1 VPGAS
6 PIKTTTMDK
15 PPDISRTSIYN
26 KHLGE
31 PKYIVI
37 TRTDN
42 KSFENVSPFLIKKTI
57 DFACGG
63 EVESCKNTRSGYLL
77 VKTKN
82 NLQANKLLRIKNMA
96 DIEVKATEHK
106 TLNFSKGVIYCNEL
120 RSIDETEILNELKHQ
135 KVTEVR
141 KILKKQDQALTE
153 TGLII
158 ITFQTLTLPDSLNIG
173 YEKIRVRPYIPLP
186 LRCRKCLRFGHPT
199 PTCKSPDELCK
210 NCSEKV
216 HTEENEK
223 CNSEKCCINCKHMF
237 ETDAK
242 HSPLDRSCPT
252 FIKQKELITI
262 KTTQKVDHKTALEL
276 YYTRRNQHL
285 SNSFASV
292 LSKQQTPKTT
302 TTTKITPT
310 PQHTKQNNDTQ
321 ATHEHQQRKLTSYQD
336 LSTDTSTPTQFTNTT
351 PPPQTSPAHQ
361 TTDVISMDL
370 DPPTTSKDNM
380 ASERTQDL
388 KLRIFSK
395 DKNKTLTTNLKATK
409 TNQPKN
415 LNKNKHIN
423 ISDSESM

>member
-173 YEKIRVRPYIPLP
+173 YEKIRVRAYIPLP

-199 PTCKSPDELCK
+199 PT
-210 NCSEKV
+210 
-216 HTEENEK
+216 
-223 CNSEKCCINCKHMF
+223 
-237 ETDAK
+237 
-242 HSPLDRSCPT
+242 
-252 FIKQKELITI
+252 
-262 KTTQKVDHKTALEL
+262 
-276 YYTRRNQHL
+276 
-285 SNSFASV
+285 
-292 LSKQQTPKTT
+292 
-302 TTTKITPT
+302 
-310 PQHTKQNNDTQ
+310 
-321 ATHEHQQRKLTSYQD
+321 
-336 LSTDTSTPTQFTNTT
+336 
-351 PPPQTSPAHQ
+351 
-361 TTDVISMDL
+361 
-370 DPPTTSKDNM
+370 
-380 ASERTQDL
+380 
-388 KLRIFSK
+388 
-395 DKNKTLTTNLKATK
+395 
-409 TNQPKN
+409 
-415 LNKNKHIN
+415 
-423 ISDSESM
+423 